1 MLEAKRLLLAWHRGR
16 VFGAGHGRIETS
28 AANAAGRDT
37 EGEAV
42 ENKNMKPKKP
52 KPRVV
57 YLIENKANPA
67 QLLQF
72 VRRTRK
78 DAEEF
83 RNVSSM
89 CGRVRKF
96 VEVCDE

>member
-1 MLEAKRLLLAWHRGR
+1 
-16 VFGAGHGRIETS
+16 
-28 AANAAGRDT
+28 
-37 EGEAV
+37 
-42 ENKNMKPKKP
+42 MKPKKP